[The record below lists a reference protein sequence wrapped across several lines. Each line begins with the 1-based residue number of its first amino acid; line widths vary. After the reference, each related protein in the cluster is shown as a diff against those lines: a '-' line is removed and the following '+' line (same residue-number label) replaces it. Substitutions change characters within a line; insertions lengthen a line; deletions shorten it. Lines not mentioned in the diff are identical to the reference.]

1 MAKPMNNQGNNRP
14 LKITGLDP
22 FFVKRAIT
30 MKSLH
35 WVLITAFLLILKPLT
50 QASELDSITLNSKLV
65 PGKVEVSVLLPP
77 GFNRRSKPHKLLLW
91 LHGGGQDSS
100 YLDRELRPIVERA
113 WEEGHLP
120 QLVVAVPSARRSFYM
135 DYRDGSEKWETL
147 ILKEL
152 LPALQSKYG
161 LRKDQRGTLIGGYSM
176 GGMGSLRIAFEYP
189 DRFAA
194 VAAIA
199 PAIEP
204 VYKFN
209 EIQPVDRVYR
219 NNGIYEKIFG
229 DPVDQDYWQANHPP
243 AIARDRSN
251 ILIASKMKIYFEVG
265 DADSLGLYRGGE
277 FLHRL
282 LLDKGVKHEYRLVHG
297 ADHNDTSIPAR
308 LSDAVQFLGRCLE
321 DRETTDTATS
331 QLDKEVKAH
340 MERYVELFN
349 NEQAEAIAGEI
360 YLAPV
365 LIWKSGD
372 ENQSVA
378 LTAEEIH
385 EQFNSTYKTIKANGW
400 NRSVIHG
407 MDIRIGGED
416 LAFVDMRFSRLMA
429 DGKPIP
435 PEQRTVSYV
444 LVKRETGWRIISAH
458 GQSAASS
465 AAN

>member
-1 MAKPMNNQGNNRP
+1 MNQQGNNRP
-14 LKITGLDP
+14 FQIVRVDP

-30 MKSLH
+30 MKSLR
-35 WVLITAFLLILKPLT
+35 WVLIAAFLLILEPLT

-77 GFNRRSKPHKLLLW
+77 GFDRRSKPHKLLLW
-91 LHGGGQDSS
+91 LHGGGNDSS
-100 YLDRELRPIVERA
+100 YLDRVLRPIVEKA

-176 GGMGSLRIAFEYP
+176 GGMGSLRIAFKYP

-209 EIQPVDRVYR
+209 EIQPVDRAYR

-229 DPVDQDYWQANHPP
+229 NTVDQDYWQANHPP

-251 ILIASKMKIYFEVG
+251 VLVASKMKIYFEVG

-282 LLDKGVKHEYRLVHG
+282 LLGKGVKHEYRLVHG

-308 LSDAVQFLGRCLE
+308 LSDAMQFLGRGLE

-331 QLDKEVKAH
+331 QLAKEVKAH
-340 MERYVELFN
+340 MEHYVALFN

-365 LIWKSGD
+365 LTWKSGD
-372 ENQSVA
+372 ENQSVDI
-378 LTAEEIH
+378 TEKDVREDFESSFKIM
-385 EQFNSTYKTIKANGW
+385 KANGW
-400 NRSVIHG
+400 KQSVIHG
-407 MDIRIGGED
+407 MDIRIAGED

-435 PEQRTVSYV
+435 PVQRTWSYV
-444 LVKRETGWRIISAH
+444 LVKREAGWRIISAH

-465 AAN
+465 AEN